1 MEVKVLMIDDDEVIA
16 QSTAEYFNMFDVK
29 TEYVTSFEAA
39 VEFLEKN
46 LVSLLLLDIN
56 LGDRSGF
63 ELCKKVREQYDM
75 PILFISAR
83 TSDDDVL
90 IALNIGGDDYI
101 KKPYTLSI
109 LLAKV
114 KTILAR
120 YEKAKEAANVNASNV
135 SMGDNGN
142 QSGRCVIDGTVKLAE
157 KVSLDTNT
165 HKLIVNGEQ
174 QSLKAMEYK
183 LLYYLL
189 ENAGRVVTKDELLKN
204 VWEDEYIGE
213 GTLAVHIRHIRE
225 KIEKDPK
232 EPEIIKTIWGVGY
245 MIDK

>member
-1 MEVKVLMIDDDEVIA
+1 M
-16 QSTAEYFNMFDVK
+16 
-29 TEYVTSFEAA
+29 
-39 VEFLEKN
+39 
-46 LVSLLLLDIN
+46 
-56 LGDRSGF
+56 
-63 ELCKKVREQYDM
+63 
-75 PILFISAR
+75 
-83 TSDDDVL
+83 
-90 IALNIGGDDYI
+90 
-101 KKPYTLSI
+101 
-109 LLAKV
+109 
-114 KTILAR
+114 
-120 YEKAKEAANVNASNV
+120 
-135 SMGDNGN
+135 
-142 QSGRCVIDGTVKLAE
+142 LAE

-165 HKLIVNGEQ
+165 HKLMVNGEQ